1 MTAVRCCLPSGPVH
15 SRPRLHWG
23 LTMPDSQERIT
34 FKICG
39 VIQGA
44 AEGRF
49 AIAALVVVT
58 VLVLAMMVWWR
69 AYR

>member
-1 MTAVRCCLPSGPVH
+1 
-15 SRPRLHWG
+15 
-23 LTMPDSQERIT
+23 MPEAQEQRIT

-58 VLVLAMMVWWR
+58 VLVLATVVWWR